1 MNGFSGLQ
9 PIESFLYAMYDVD
22 MTNLAV
28 GFFVVFTQ
36 DVSFQKYSTQEE
48 LMPYKLSRLYISCR
62 EQAKTFFYDYLI

>member
-1 MNGFSGLQ
+1 
-9 PIESFLYAMYDVD
+9 MYDVD

-36 DVSFQKYSTQEE
+36 DVSFRKYSTQEE
-48 LMPYKLSRLYISCR
+48 LMPYKLSRLYLSCR